1 MLACQHMLV
10 RIILTTLTTQLRFW
24 SLYYVLSLDV
34 SLVASGSCL
43 LPEPLDFSASL
54 MLLFLIILTKVS
66 NRVGFGICSTMW
78 ASSRISSP
86 LWASPGDRLCS
97 DVTCCSQSLC
107 EGSTWRHH
115 LHESLGDCVCT
126 ALMWRRL
133 KPQLVYARSQNG
145 QGNGGYGKFFEAK
158 YVNNYRDHYWY
169 LLFKQFQFYNSHT
182 FKPLI
187 FFFLLL
193 CWPTLQISSV
203 LNILQYV
210 AHSVT
215 ISAETTWGGSGLSK
229 QGKWSCS
236 Y

>member
-1 MLACQHMLV
+1 MVKARSLWNNLNILLQFLWKKKSVPEDSSSLAWWYQTSWHTLACQHMLV
-10 RIILTTLTTQLRFW
+10 HIILTTVTPQLRFL
-24 SLYYVLSLDV
+24 SLYYVLNFDV
-34 SLVASGSCL
+34 SLAASGSWL
-43 LPEPLDFSASL
+43 QPEPLDFSASF

-78 ASSRISSP
+78 ASSRINSP

-158 YVNNYRDHYWY
+158 YVNNYTDHYWY
-169 LLFKQFQFYNSHT
+169 LLFKKFQFYNSHT
-182 FKPLI
+182 FKPLS
-187 FFFLLL
+187 FFF
-193 CWPTLQISSV
+193 
-203 LNILQYV
+203 
-210 AHSVT
+210 
-215 ISAETTWGGSGLSK
+215 
-229 QGKWSCS
+229 
-236 Y
+236 